1 MTKMNQISFDSMKA
15 TRAVE
20 VAEVIFETL
29 SCGMEVPYN
38 LLADAEELGLSV
50 EAIQEKVEELY
61 GTDEEETDD
70 FI

>member
-20 VAEVIFETL
+20 VAEAIFETL
-29 SCGMEVPYN
+29 PCGMEVPYT

-50 EAIQEKVEELY
+50 EAIQEKVDELY